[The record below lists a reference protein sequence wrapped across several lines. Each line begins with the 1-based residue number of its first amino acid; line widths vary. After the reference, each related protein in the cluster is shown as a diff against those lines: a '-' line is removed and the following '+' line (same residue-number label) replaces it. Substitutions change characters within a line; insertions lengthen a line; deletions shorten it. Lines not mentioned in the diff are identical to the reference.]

1 MSFSKVHAPQFQEV
15 GLDEE
20 EEEEEEEEEDEED
33 EGKDEEEE
41 EPLPLEPPAPP
52 PDRGSW
58 QTTHVDDSGRFS
70 P

>member
-1 MSFSKVHAPQFQEV
+1 MHVPQFQEV

-20 EEEEEEEEEDEED
+20 EEEE

-41 EPLPLEPPAPP
+41 EPLPLEPPALP

>member
-15 GLDEE
+15 GLDDEE
-20 EEEEEEEEEDEED
+20 EEEED

-41 EPLPLEPPAPP
+41 EPLPFEPPAPP

-70 P
+70 L